1 MKTQLSGLLRASAL
15 TACVFAIS
23 PNAFAGP
30 VADASPV
37 ADDPSAGVNL
47 QVVTNDELQARLL
60 NTLDNAQGVAAGIGM
75 TAILGD
81 QIEAA
86 RASVLSAT
94 PQELEAI
101 PPNLYNSLK
110 ILEMSSG
117 QMRLAY
123 DPELRTKNSEKSTI
137 QQVGQGMTI
146 QSAGGSYDETALDEP
161 GYPGQDWNFSFEA
174 GEPDGDEDDVDGG
187 SGESH
192 GSCHAPGSTY
202 PARVAA
208 LNSAIVANAV
218 NDIADHFC
226 EFVVLGFNVAPLCVV
241 TEVVA
246 AIAVG
251 IDENMSLCNE
261 HIGAAEVSATWVG
274 LKTVHSNV
282 QHVHDDLA
290 NVDGDLASHDT
301 DIKLQISTH
310 DTDINSQLSTH
321 DTDIKTQ
328 VTTHDTEIKSQ
339 VSIHDADLKL
349 QLTNHDADIKARLGE
364 IQGTV
369 DENQRLLVI
378 SMARQAEILRLLI
391 TPSGKREIN
400 PDVLSCTGA
409 DCPQSDIVLSCKNG
423 LDWPCK

>member
-1 MKTQLSGLLRASAL
+1 MTTCMLV
-15 TACVFAIS
+15 VF
-23 PNAFAGP
+23 PNAFA
-30 VADASPV
+30 ASTANDRAI
-37 ADDPSAGVNL
+37 ADDSLPGVKP
-47 QVVTNDELQARLL
+47 QVVTNDELQTRLL

-75 TAILGD
+75 SAILED

-94 PQELEAI
+94 PEELEAI
-101 PPNLYNSLK
+101 PPNLYKSLK
-110 ILEMSSG
+110 ILETSSG

-123 DPELRTKNSEKSTI
+123 DPELRIKNPEKSNI
-137 QQVGQGMTI
+137 QKTGQGMII
-146 QSAGGSYDETALDEP
+146 QSAGGGYDDTALEEP
-161 GYPGQDWNFSFEA
+161 GYPGQNWDFSFEA

-187 SGESH
+187 SGEAY

-261 HIGAAEVSATWVG
+261 HIGAAEVSATWEG
-274 LKTVHSNV
+274 LKTVHGNI
-282 QHVHDDLA
+282 QHAHDDLA
-290 NVDGDLASHDT
+290 DVDADLTIHDT
-301 DIKLQISTH
+301 EIK
-310 DTDINSQLSTH
+310 SQLSTH
-321 DTDIKTQ
+321 DTDIKSQ
-328 VTTHDTEIKSQ
+328 VTTHDTDIKSQ
-339 VSIHDADLKL
+339 VSTHDNDIKSQVAIHDADLKS
-349 QLTNHDADIKARLGE
+349 QLATHDADIKARLGK

-369 DENQRLLVI
+369 DENQRLLNI
-378 SMARQAEILRLLI
+378 TMSRQLEILRLLI
-391 TPSGKREIN
+391 TPEGQREIN
-400 PDVLSCTGA
+400 MDVLTCTGD
-409 DCPQSDIVLSCKNG
+409 DCPVAVDLQCGKGDLE
-423 LDWPCK
+423 WPCK